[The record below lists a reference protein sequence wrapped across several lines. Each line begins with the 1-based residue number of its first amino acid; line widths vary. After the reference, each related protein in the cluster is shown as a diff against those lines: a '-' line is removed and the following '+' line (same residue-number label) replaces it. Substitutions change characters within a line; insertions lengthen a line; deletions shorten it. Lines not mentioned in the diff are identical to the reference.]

1 VLFGYKGAN
10 QGLND
15 LIAAQIQVMF
25 PTAGA
30 AAAHVKSGR
39 VKGLAVTSAE
49 RSQLAPQ
56 LPTVAASGLPGY
68 ESLAIYGMF
77 LPAGTPPALVTRL
90 NVEIV
95 KILHTGD
102 VKERFFSMGMETVGD
117 TPERLAARVKSEM
130 VRMGK
135 MIKDAG
141 IDANP

>member
-1 VLFGYKGAN
+1 
-10 QGLND
+10 
-15 LIAAQIQVMF
+15 MF

-30 AAAHVKSGR
+30 AAPHVRSGR

-68 ESLAIYGMF
+68 ESLAIYGTF
-77 LPAGTPPALVTRL
+77 LPAGTPRALVTRL
-90 NVEIV
+90 NSEIV
-95 KILHTGD
+95 KILGTAD
-102 VKERFFSMGMETVGD
+102 VKEKFFSMGMETVGGS
-117 TPERLAARVKSEM
+117 PEQLAARVKSEM

-141 IDANP
+141 IVANP